1 MQFHLVFNQVPNPI
15 PILLNSK
22 TSLLELV
29 IHPDQALVTV
39 IASVILVIHGHSRV
53 EEEEEA
59 EEEPLE
65 AEAILEIKDHLEL
78 VKEDYQD

>member
-1 MQFHLVFNQVPNPI
+1 
-15 PILLNSK
+15 
-22 TSLLELV
+22 LV
-29 IHPDQALVTV
+29 IHPDRALVT
-39 IASVILVIHGHSRV
+39 ATTSVTAITLGHDRV
-53 EEEEEA
+53 EEDEEA